1 MKFGE
6 IMRKSGKGK
15 GRWPCCRTGPQA
27 AGWGCQG
34 AVPSLGSKPAQTS
47 GGPAAH
53 RGPREA
59 GLGLVGGAEA
69 SGLSWRGVESPGS
82 PVQPSKPSRTSS
94 CTGPATEV
102 VGATPWGCRGP
113 LLRVPIAWENGGPL
127 PNTPESVPACAWG
140 PLGVRGVPPRP
151 LSHHTPDT
159 GPLLLKPRRPATL
172 RGALLK
178 GLEVWLRIG
187 APGSGSPPPGRGA
200 QRPCALAQRSRKAA
214 SWAGRSSGHGAGVVP
229 RPPPSTGSRGHWL
242 WCLRKRNKQTFNLEK
257 PRTEPDLCAEPSGS
271 E

>member
-27 AGWGCQG
+27 AGWGCRG

-140 PLGVRGVPPRP
+140 PLGVRGVPPP
-151 LSHHTPDT
+151 SPVPSH
-159 GPLLLKPRRPATL
+159 
-172 RGALLK
+172 
-178 GLEVWLRIG
+178 
-187 APGSGSPPPGRGA
+187 
-200 QRPCALAQRSRKAA
+200 
-214 SWAGRSSGHGAGVVP
+214 SGHGASAAQAQKAGHPQGCAPEGFRGLAEDRGSRVRQPSSRAGGTATMCSSPTVP
-229 RPPPSTGSRGHWL
+229 EGGLLGRQVQRSWGRCRAPPSAQHGQQGTLALVS
-242 WCLRKRNKQTFNLEK
+242 KET
-257 PRTEPDLCAEPSGS
+257 
-271 E
+271 

>member
-27 AGWGCQG
+27 AGWGCRG
-34 AVPSLGSKPAQTS
+34 AVPSLRSKPAQTS

-69 SGLSWRGVESPGS
+69 SGLSRRGVESPGS

-140 PLGVRGVPPRP
+140 PLGVRGVPPVP
-151 LSHHTPDT
+151 CPI
-159 GPLLLKPRRPATL
+159 TL
-172 RGALLK
+172 RTR
-178 GLEVWLRIG
+178 GLCCSSPEGR
-187 APGSGSPPPGRGA
+187 PYSGV
-200 QRPCALAQRSRKAA
+200 RS
-214 SWAGRSSGHGAGVVP
+214 
-229 RPPPSTGSRGHWL
+229 
-242 WCLRKRNKQTFNLEK
+242 
-257 PRTEPDLCAEPSGS
+257 
-271 E
+271 

>member
-27 AGWGCQG
+27 AGWGCRG

-59 GLGLVGGAEA
+59 GLGLVAGQRPRASPGGEWSPLGLPSSPPSRAEQAPAPARPQRSWGPPHGGAV
-69 SGLSWRGVESPGS
+69 GLCSESRSPGRMEGPCQTPRSRS
-82 PVQPSKPSRTSS
+82 P
-94 CTGPATEV
+94 PA
-102 VGATPWGCRGP
+102 
-113 LLRVPIAWENGGPL
+113 LGGL
-127 PNTPESVPACAWG
+127 WVF
-140 PLGVRGVPPRP
+140 GVSPRP

-159 GPLLLKPRRPATL
+159 GPLLLKPRRPAIL

-187 APGSGSPPPGRGA
+187 APESGSPPPGRGA
-200 QRPCALAQRSRKAA
+200 QRPCAPAQRSRKAA
-214 SWAGRSSGHGAGVVP
+214 SWAGRSSSHGAGVVP
-229 RPPPSTGSRGHWL
+229 RPPPSMGSRGHWL
-242 WCLRKRNKQTFNLEK
+242 WCLRKRNKQAFNLEK